1 LIAIP
6 RSLAR
11 TYRTVLRRCLSP
23 PGTRP
28 EPPLVLAQSDGQT
41 LTLQA
46 CGPDVAVRHTAAIA
60 SPAGTMAIR
69 ATVLAQ
75 VEGRTDEPA
84 TLEEIAPGRG
94 RATWSDGG
102 VPQSVEFDT
111 ADPTKLPEP
120 PRVPSRLSAVSDS
133 FLAALGE
140 ASRVAAR
147 ESTRFAVCHVQIRG
161 KTGQV
166 IATDGRQMLIQG
178 GFQFPWD
185 DNVLVPRLPLLDLP
199 SVSRSGP
206 AGLARAGDH
215 LILRVGDWAFWLA
228 LDTTGRFPD
237 VEGAIPR
244 ERGGA
249 RLFLNTQDAAFL
261 VTTLSK
267 LPGRDDEHAPVTIE
281 FATLPA
287 IRARSSQG
295 GPTTEVILTRSDSGG
310 TPLRVATNREYL
322 LRAAAL
328 GLETIQAYR
337 ADVPLVGKAADKTY
351 VWMPL
356 DKSEVISPGKDV
368 ERLLSAEDVPP
379 PPADLPT
386 QRRRTLMPPPPG
398 NGHSS
403 DDRTPPERGG
413 FGDLLAEAEALRN
426 LLADA
431 SARSARLVATLKQHR
446 RQAKAVRDA
455 VVSLRQFDLGG

>member
-1 LIAIP
+1 
-6 RSLAR
+6 
-11 TYRTVLRRCLSP
+11 
-23 PGTRP
+23 
-28 EPPLVLAQSDGQT
+28 
-41 LTLQA
+41 
-46 CGPDVAVRHTAAIA
+46 
-60 SPAGTMAIR
+60 MAIR

-84 TLEEIAPGRG
+84 TLEEVAPGRG

-111 ADPTKLPEP
+111 ADPTKLPEL
-120 PRVPSRLSAVSDS
+120 PRVPSRLSAVPDS

-178 GFQFPWD
+178 GFQLPWE

-199 SVSRSGP
+199 GVSLSGP

-237 VEGAIPR
+237 VEGATPR

-249 RLFLNTQDAAFL
+249 RLFLNPQDAAFL
-261 VTTLSK
+261 AATLPK
-267 LPGRDDEHAPVTIE
+267 LPGRDDENAPVTIE
-281 FATLPA
+281 FATPPA
-287 IRARSSQG
+287 VRARSSQD
-295 GPTTEVILTRSDSGG
+295 GPTTEVILARSDTGG
-310 TPLRVATNREYL
+310 ASLRVATNREYL
-322 LRAAAL
+322 LRAAQL
-328 GLETIQAYR
+328 GMVTIQAYR
-337 ADVPLVGKAADKTY
+337 PDVPLVATAADRTY
-351 VWMPL
+351 VGMGL
-356 DKSEVISPGKDV
+356 DKSAVISPGKDV
-368 ERLLSAEDVPP
+368 QRLISAEDVSP
-379 PPADLPT
+379 PPADIPT

-403 DDRTPPERGG
+403 DDRTPPESNSG
-413 FGDLLAEAEALRN
+413 FGDLFAEAEALRN
-426 LLADA
+426 LLSDA
-431 SARSARLVATLKQHR
+431 SARAARLVAALKQQR

-455 VVSLRQFDLGG
+455 VVSPRQFDLGG